1 MAKSISKGKSTSSRA
16 RAMRSS
22 RALATAGRATAPTLD
37 RDVDGGASE
46 PDDDQFSSAADD
58 AQDDEA
64 YAAGDESD
72 ELDDAEQ
79 TDDADFDDEDT
90 DDARALALPDRQGS
104 AEHTP
109 TLRTQR
115 GGVYVPEFLM
125 RNPIT
130 RRLAEV
136 YVELLKV
143 TWPTRGA
150 AWNMTL
156 VVVAV
161 ALSTALILGVADF
174 GLTRLVTWLTG
185 LYAGG

>member
-22 RALATAGRATAPTLD
+22 RALATAGRATTLD
-37 RDVDGGASE
+37 RDVDGVASE
-46 PDDDQFSSAADD
+46 PDDDQPTMAADD

-72 ELDDAEQ
+72 EPDDAEP

-90 DDARALALPDRQGS
+90 DDARALALPDRQNR

-109 TLRTQR
+109 TLRSQR